1 MNPPRV
7 SVIMPVFNGESYLA
21 ASIGSA
27 AAQTLPPFEMIVVDD
42 GSSDGS
48 VALAERLETP
58 FPKRVLRVANG
69 GQSRARNIAAGMAGG
84 DYLAFL
90 DHDDIWHR
98 EHLARLLAPLEADP
112 GLGWAYSDID
122 EMDHDAQL
130 VHRNLLRTLN
140 PAVEHP
146 KTSLYNLLSADMFI
160 FPSAAVVRTLAFRA
174 VGGFDERLAG
184 YEDDDLFLRL
194 FRAGWSN
201 VFLPD
206 SLVRYRRHLS
216 SSAFSERMWRSREI
230 YAQKL
235 MAAFPDDR
243 EFARFWI
250 RDLIAPRFYR
260 SGVDE
265 YLRHLARGRYDL
277 CLRALDLARRYAA
290 LSRPP
295 VRRRL
300 RQAAAFRLM
309 RHPRVFARLYP
320 LLRADVRFR

>member
-1 MNPPRV
+1 
-7 SVIMPVFNGESYLA
+7 MPVFNGEAYLA

-27 AAQTLPPFEMIVVDD
+27 AAQTLLPLELIVVDD
-42 GSSDGS
+42 GSSDAS
-48 VALAERLETP
+48 VELAERLETP
-58 FPKRVLRVANG
+58 FPKRVLSVANG
-69 GQSRARNIAAGMAGG
+69 GQSRARNAAAAMAQG

-122 EMDHDAQL
+122 EMDQDAQL
-130 VHRNLLRTLN
+130 VHRNLLRALN

-146 KTSLYNLLSADMFI
+146 KTSLYNLLAADMFI
-160 FPSAAVVRTLAFRA
+160 FPSAAVVRTAAFRA

-194 FRAGWSN
+194 FRAGWNN
-201 VFLPD
+201 VFLPE
-206 SLVRYRRHLS
+206 SLVRYRRHLA

-235 MAAFPDDR
+235 MDAYPDDR
-243 EFARFWI
+243 EFARYWI

-290 LSRPP
+290 LSHPP
-295 VRRRL
+295 ARRRM
-300 RQAAAFRLM
+300 RQAVAFRLM
-309 RHPRVFARLYP
+309 RRPWLFARLYP
-320 LLRADVRFR
+320 LLRTDVRFR

>member
-112 GLGWAYSDID
+112 GLGSI
-122 EMDHDAQL
+122 L
-130 VHRNLLRTLN
+130 FTL
-140 PAVEHP
+140 
-146 KTSLYNLLSADMFI
+146 
-160 FPSAAVVRTLAFRA
+160 
-174 VGGFDERLAG
+174 
-184 YEDDDLFLRL
+184 
-194 FRAGWSN
+194 
-201 VFLPD
+201 
-206 SLVRYRRHLS
+206 
-216 SSAFSERMWRSREI
+216 
-230 YAQKL
+230 
-235 MAAFPDDR
+235 
-243 EFARFWI
+243 
-250 RDLIAPRFYR
+250 R
-260 SGVDE
+260 SG
-265 YLRHLARGRYDL
+265 
-277 CLRALDLARRYAA
+277 
-290 LSRPP
+290 
-295 VRRRL
+295 
-300 RQAAAFRLM
+300 
-309 RHPRVFARLYP
+309 
-320 LLRADVRFR
+320 